1 MISFIMMAYNVENY
15 IGEAIV
21 ELQKE
26 KDVAWELIIV
36 EDFSDDNTF
45 EVARKLEESD
55 KRITLVKNISKGK
68 VMGTNY
74 GYSLTQGDI
83 IKCIDSDDILL
94 KDFFSNYYDM
104 QKYDAHC
111 HPSYITNEKLN
122 ILSVYHLN
130 PSIINKDYLFV
141 LSNII
146 SLPKVSWS
154 FNRKLADKIFP
165 MPENLPFEDVW
176 ISLLI
181 KKHANSILT
190 MCKPLYLYRQHSN
203 QTFGGIINY
212 SKGIV
217 IFRAKRLLCLLSI
230 LENEFRVMES
240 LDKSIF
246 DKVKA
251 YNEIM
256 SQSSLSLLDVI
267 KSNLNI
273 KYKVKI
279 ILIKKLPY
287 FAKNLTILKWK
298 FDAFKN

>member
-176 ISLLI
+176 MSIVI
-181 KKHANSILT
+181 KKYAASYLNIE
-190 MCKPLYLYRQHSN
+190 KPLYLYRQHESN
-203 QTFGGIINY
+203 TFGGVLNYDFKKVKFRANRLLKLVDIIKY
-212 SKGIV
+212 EQKYLIKGINKPFEKINIYLKFQSEGV
-217 IFRAKRLLCLLSI
+217 SIFKILKSRLSRKYKYKLI
-230 LENEFRVMES
+230 LILYFPKFAALITR
-240 LDKSIF
+240 LKWLF
-246 DKVKA
+246 DKV
-251 YNEIM
+251 
-256 SQSSLSLLDVI
+256 
-267 KSNLNI
+267 
-273 KYKVKI
+273 
-279 ILIKKLPY
+279 
-287 FAKNLTILKWK
+287 
-298 FDAFKN
+298 